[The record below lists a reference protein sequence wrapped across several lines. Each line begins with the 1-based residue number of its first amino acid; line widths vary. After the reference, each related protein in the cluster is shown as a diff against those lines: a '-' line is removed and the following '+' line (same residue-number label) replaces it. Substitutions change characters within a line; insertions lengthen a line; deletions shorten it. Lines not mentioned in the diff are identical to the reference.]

1 MNQDGIH
8 ILFIFKNH
16 HRINSWS
23 YSSVVEHYVDIVGVT
38 GSNPVMATIDKDKEL
53 FLVRI
58 AINGFGR
65 IGRCLARALF
75 QRKENHIELV
85 AINDLAPVDTLKHLF
100 KYDSIHGK
108 ASVSNLENIKWS
120 QEKSPLNL
128 PWSDLNIDIVLECS
142 GAFTS
147 HDTAMQH
154 VTAGAKRVLVSAP
167 CNNADKT
174 IVYGVNNKTL
184 TDKDLIISNASCTT
198 NCLAP
203 IAYLLN
209 NLCGIQHGFMTT
221 VHSYTQ
227 DQRLHDSPHKDL
239 YRARAAALS
248 MIPTTTGA
256 AKAIGLVIP
265 ELSGKLEGMAVR
277 VPTANVSLIDLTF
290 TSVKP
295 TTVDA
300 INQHLQA
307 ASQKNFAGIIEYVE
321 DPLVSVDFNGN
332 THSASFIPDYTQVID
347 QHLCRVLA
355 WYDNEWGF
363 SNRMLDILGY
373 LSEH

>member
-1 MNQDGIH
+1 M
-8 ILFIFKNH
+8 
-16 HRINSWS
+16 
-23 YSSVVEHYVDIVGVT
+23 
-38 GSNPVMATIDKDKEL
+38 
-53 FLVRI
+53 RI

-65 IGRCLARALF
+65 IGRCVARALLK
-75 QRKENHIELV
+75 RNAPDIELV
-85 AINDLAPVDTLKHLF
+85 AINDLVDIGTLKHLF
-100 KYDSIHGK
+100 KYDSIHGR
-108 ASVSNLENIKWS
+108 ADATGLNQVVWL

-128 PWSDLNIDIVLECS
+128 PWKEQNIDIVLECS

-147 HDTAMQH
+147 YDTAMQH
-154 VTAGAKRVLVSAP
+154 ITAGAKRVIVSAP
-167 CNNADKT
+167 CSNADKT
-174 IVYGVNNKTL
+174 IVYGVNHSTL
-184 TDKDLIISNASCTT
+184 TDQDLIISNASCTT

-203 IAYLLN
+203 IAYVLN
-209 NLCGIQHGFMTT
+209 NLCGIEHGFMMT

-227 DQRLHDSPHKDL
+227 DQRLHDAPHKDL

-290 TSVKP
+290 TSKKP
-295 TTVDA
+295 TTIEE
-300 INQHLQA
+300 INSNLNF
-307 ASQKNFAGIIEYVE
+307 ASQTDFVGIIEYVQG
-321 DPLVSVDFNGN
+321 PLVSIDFNGN
-332 THSASFIPDYTQVID
+332 QHSASFVPDYTQVID

-363 SNRMLDILGY
+363 SHRMLDV
-373 LSEH
+373 LSVYKK

>member
-1 MNQDGIH
+1 M
-8 ILFIFKNH
+8 
-16 HRINSWS
+16 
-23 YSSVVEHYVDIVGVT
+23 
-38 GSNPVMATIDKDKEL
+38 
-53 FLVRI
+53 RI

-65 IGRCLARALF
+65 IGRCVARALIA
-75 QRKENHIELV
+75 RNSPDIELV
-85 AINDLAPVDTLKHLF
+85 AINDLADIDTLKHLF

-108 ASVSNLENIKWS
+108 AASENLNQVIWS

-128 PWSDLNIDIVLECS
+128 PWKQQNIDVVLECS

-154 VTAGAKRVLVSAP
+154 ITAGAKRVIVSAP
-167 CNNADKT
+167 CSNADKT
-174 IVYGVNNKTL
+174 IVYGVNHKTL
-184 TDKDLIISNASCTT
+184 TNQDLIISNASCTT

-203 IAYLLN
+203 IAYVLN
-209 NLCGIQHGFMTT
+209 NLCGIEHGFMMT

-227 DQRLHDSPHKDL
+227 DQRLHDAPHKDL

-295 TTVDA
+295 TSVDD
-300 INQHLQA
+300 INKCLQFA
-307 ASQKNFAGIIEYVE
+307 AKKDFAGIIEYVE

-332 THSASFIPDYTQVID
+332 LHSASFVPDYTQVID

-363 SNRMLDILGY
+363 SNRMLDVL
-373 LSEH
+373 ETFTFTA

>member
-1 MNQDGIH
+1 M
-8 ILFIFKNH
+8 
-16 HRINSWS
+16 
-23 YSSVVEHYVDIVGVT
+23 
-38 GSNPVMATIDKDKEL
+38 
-53 FLVRI
+53 RI

-65 IGRCLARALF
+65 IGRCVARALMA
-75 QRKENHIELV
+75 RNSSDIELV
-85 AINDLAPVDTLKHLF
+85 AINDLADINTLKHLF

-108 ASVSNLENIKWS
+108 ADISPLNSVTWS

-128 PWSDLNIDIVLECS
+128 PWKKQNIDVVLECS

-154 VTAGAKRVLVSAP
+154 ITAGAKRVIVSAP
-167 CNNADKT
+167 CSNADKT
-174 IVYGVNNKTL
+174 IVYGVNQKTL
-184 TDKDLIISNASCTT
+184 TNQDLIISNASCTT

-203 IAYLLN
+203 IAYVLN
-209 NLCGIQHGFMTT
+209 NLCGIEHGFMMT
-221 VHSYTQ
+221 VHAYTQ
-227 DQRLHDSPHKDL
+227 DQRLHDAPHKDL
-239 YRARAAALS
+239 YRARAAAVS

-295 TTVDA
+295 TSVDD
-300 INQHLQA
+300 INKCLRSA
-307 ASQKNFAGIIEYVE
+307 AQTDFSGIIEYVE

-332 THSASFIPDYTQVID
+332 PHSASFVPDYTQVID

-363 SNRMLDILGY
+363 SNRMLDVLEALTVTG
-373 LSEH
+373 

>member
-1 MNQDGIH
+1 M
-8 ILFIFKNH
+8 
-16 HRINSWS
+16 
-23 YSSVVEHYVDIVGVT
+23 
-38 GSNPVMATIDKDKEL
+38 
-53 FLVRI
+53 RI

-65 IGRCLARALF
+65 IGRCIARTLIKRNAPD
-75 QRKENHIELV
+75 IELV
-85 AINDLAPVDTLKHLF
+85 AINDLADINTLKHLF
-100 KYDSIHGK
+100 QYDSIHGR
-108 ASVSNLENIKWS
+108 ADMTQLDRVIWS

-128 PWSDLNIDIVLECS
+128 PWNKLDIDIVLECS

-154 VTAGAKRVLVSAP
+154 ITAGAKRVIVSAP
-167 CNNADKT
+167 CSNADKT
-174 IVYGVNNKTL
+174 IVYGVNHKTL
-184 TDKDLIISNASCTT
+184 TDTDLIISNASCTT

-203 IAYLLN
+203 IAYVLN
-209 NLCGIQHGFMTT
+209 NLCGIKSGFMMT
-221 VHSYTQ
+221 VHAYTQ
-227 DQRLHDSPHKDL
+227 DQRLHDAPHKDL

-295 TTVDA
+295 TTVEK
-300 INQHLQA
+300 INSCLQSA
-307 ASQKNFAGIIEYVE
+307 AKTDFAGIIEYVE

-332 THSASFIPDYTQVID
+332 PHSASFVPDYTQVID

-363 SNRMLDILGY
+363 SNRMLDVLSIL
-373 LSEH
+373 

>member
-1 MNQDGIH
+1 M
-8 ILFIFKNH
+8 
-16 HRINSWS
+16 
-23 YSSVVEHYVDIVGVT
+23 
-38 GSNPVMATIDKDKEL
+38 
-53 FLVRI
+53 RI

-65 IGRCLARALF
+65 IGRCVTRALLK
-75 QRKENHIELV
+75 RNSRAIELV
-85 AINDLAPVDTLKHLF
+85 AINDLAEIDTLKHLF

-108 ASVSNLENIKWS
+108 AAITGLDKVLWL

-128 PWSDLNIDIVLECS
+128 PWKEQNIDVVLECS

-147 HDTAMQH
+147 HDAAMQH
-154 VTAGAKRVLVSAP
+154 ITAGAKRVIVSAP
-167 CNNADKT
+167 CSNADKT
-174 IVYGVNNKTL
+174 IVYGVNHKTL
-184 TDKDLIISNASCTT
+184 TDQDFIISNASCTT

-203 IAYLLN
+203 IAYILN
-209 NLCGIQHGFMTT
+209 NLCGIERGFMMT
-221 VHSYTQ
+221 VHAYTQ
-227 DQRLHDSPHKDL
+227 DQRLHDAPHKDL

-295 TTVDA
+295 TSA
-300 INQHLQA
+300 NEINACLQSSA
-307 ASQKNFAGIIEYVE
+307 KKDFTGIIEYVE
-321 DPLVSVDFNGN
+321 DPLVSADFNGN
-332 THSASFIPDYTQVID
+332 PHSASFVPDYTQVID

-363 SNRMLDILGY
+363 SNRMLDVAMVVRT
-373 LSEH
+373 S

>member
-1 MNQDGIH
+1 M
-8 ILFIFKNH
+8 
-16 HRINSWS
+16 
-23 YSSVVEHYVDIVGVT
+23 
-38 GSNPVMATIDKDKEL
+38 
-53 FLVRI
+53 RI

-65 IGRCLARALF
+65 IGRCVARALIA
-75 QRKENHIELV
+75 RNSSDIELV
-85 AINDLAPVDTLKHLF
+85 AINDLADIDTLKHLF

-108 ASVSNLENIKWS
+108 TDISKLDSVTWS

-128 PWSDLNIDIVLECS
+128 PWKKQNIDVVLECS

-154 VTAGAKRVLVSAP
+154 VTAGAKRVIVSAP
-167 CNNADKT
+167 CSNADKT
-174 IVYGVNNKTL
+174 IVYGVNHKML
-184 TDKDLIISNASCTT
+184 TDQDLIISNASCTT

-209 NLCGIQHGFMTT
+209 NLCGIEHGFMMT

-227 DQRLHDSPHKDL
+227 DQRLHDAPHKDL

-295 TTVDA
+295 TSVDD
-300 INQHLQA
+300 INKCLRSA
-307 ASQKNFAGIIEYVE
+307 AQTDFSGIIEYVE

-332 THSASFIPDYTQVID
+332 PHSASFVPDYTQVID
-347 QHLCRVLA
+347 QHLCRILA

-363 SNRMLDILGY
+363 SNRMLDVLNA
-373 LSEH
+373 L